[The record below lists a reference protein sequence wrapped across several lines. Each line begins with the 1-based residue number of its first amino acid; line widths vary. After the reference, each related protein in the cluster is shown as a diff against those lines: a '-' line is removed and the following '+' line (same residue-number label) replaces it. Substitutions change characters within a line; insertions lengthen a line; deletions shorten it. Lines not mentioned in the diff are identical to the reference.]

1 MNVFELVASLS
12 LDTKEYERGLK
23 SAKGMATGTSQD
35 ITKSVAN
42 MKKGALV
49 ATGAIA
55 TGLTAF
61 GVSSVKAGA
70 EFDTSMSQVAATM
83 GKTNTELQQEVGEVD
98 LAWGHFSGNLREYAQ
113 EMGKHT
119 AFSATEAADA
129 LNYMALA
136 GYDTQKSMQMLPNV
150 LNLAA
155 AGSMDLATASDM
167 ATDASSALGLSTKET
182 TALIDKMAM
191 ASSKSNTSVAQLGD
205 AMLTVGGT
213 AKNLKG
219 GTTELSTALG
229 ILADNGIKGSEGG
242 TILRNVITSL
252 TAPTSKAKGEL
263 EALGVSVF
271 DSEGNM
277 RSMNDIMGDLNSS
290 MSNMTGKER
299 AEAMSKIFNKR
310 DLKGIEALLAGA
322 GDRWN
327 ELSGYIDKAQGSA
340 QKMADTKLDNLQ
352 GDITLLK
359 SAWEGLQ
366 ISVSDKATPA
376 LRGLVQALTWAID
389 HASTLGPI
397 ILGVATAFGVFAVAI
412 NIGSIIGA
420 VTTAMAAFNA
430 VLAANPIGIVVALI
444 AGLVVAFTA
453 LWKNNETFRN
463 KVIEIWSAVK
473 DTFITVFT
481 AIKSAASTIWNG
493 IKDNIITPIKNA
505 YTTVVSTL
513 TSMREKAS
521 SIWGSVKSVATQA
534 WTAVKNAVLS
544 PIRSLQSIA
553 SSIWNRMK
561 SSASSAF
568 NSIRSTATNV
578 WNGIKNA
585 ITRPIES
592 AKNTVSGIM
601 RKIRGIFPLHIGR
614 IFSGLSLPHISVS
627 GGKAPFG
634 IGGKGSLPHFSVAWH
649 KKAENQPYMFT
660 GATLFGAGEG
670 TQDEIL
676 YGKNSLMKD
685 ISTVVEGSSTGG
697 QQVMITNYITVDGA
711 ENPEQFAE
719 RFARKLK
726 LDMRMV

>member
-1 MNVFELVASLS
+1 MNVFELVASLT

-23 SAKGMATGTSQD
+23 SAKGMATSTSQD
-35 ITKSVAN
+35 ITKSVGN
-42 MKKGALV
+42 LKKGALV
-49 ATGAIA
+49 TAGAITA
-55 TGLTAF
+55 GLTAF
-61 GVSSVKAGA
+61 GMSSVKAGM

-83 GKTNTELQQEVGEVD
+83 GKTNAELQQEIGEVD

-167 ATDASSALGLSTKET
+167 VTDASSALGLTTEET
-182 TALIDKMAM
+182 TALVDQMAM
-191 ASSKSNTSVAQLGD
+191 ASTKSNTSVSQLGE
-205 AMLTVGGT
+205 AYLTVGGT
-213 AKNLKG
+213 AKQLKG

-242 TILRNVITSL
+242 TILRNAITSL
-252 TAPTSKAKGEL
+252 TAPTSKAQKEL
-263 EALGVSVF
+263 DALGVSVF

-277 RSMNDIMGDLNSS
+277 RSMNDIMMELDSS
-290 MSNMTGKER
+290 MSNLTGEER
-299 AEAMSKIFNKR
+299 AAAMSKIFNKR

-322 GDRWN
+322 GDRWD
-327 ELSGYIDKAQGSA
+327 ELSGYIDDAQGSA
-340 QKMADTKLDNLQ
+340 QKMADTQLDNLQ

-366 ISVSDKATPA
+366 ISVSDKVTPA

-397 ILGVATAFGVFAVAI
+397 ILGAATAFTVFAVAI
-412 NIGSIIGA
+412 NIGNIIRA
-420 VTTAMAAFNA
+420 VTTAMAALNA
-430 VLAANPIGIVVALI
+430 VLIANPIGIIVALI
-444 AGLVVAFTA
+444 AGLVVAFIA

-463 KVIEIWSAVK
+463 KIIEIWNTVK
-473 DTFITVFT
+473 NTFITVFT

-493 IKDNIITPIKNA
+493 IKDNIINPLKNT
-505 YTTVVSTL
+505 YIIVVSIL
-513 TSMREKAS
+513 TSMWEKAS
-521 SIWGSVKSVATQA
+521 SIWGSIKSVAIRT

-544 PIRSLQSIA
+544 PIRSVQSIA
-553 SSIWNRMK
+553 SSIWNGLK
-561 SSASSAF
+561 SSTSSAF
-568 NSIRSTATNV
+568 NSIRSTAASV
-578 WNGIKNA
+578 WNRIKST
-585 ITRPIES
+585 IVQPIQS

-601 RKIRGIFPLHIGR
+601 KKIKGIFPLHIGK
-614 IFSGLSLPHISVS
+614 IFSGLKLPHFSVS
-627 GGKAPFG
+627 GGKFPFG
-634 IGGKGSLPHFSVAWH
+634 VGGKGSLPKWSVSWYR
-649 KKAENQPYMFT
+649 KAEDQPYMFT

-670 TQDEIL
+670 AQDEML

-685 ISTVVEGSSTGG
+685 ISTAVEGSSAGG
-697 QQVMITNYITVDGA
+697 QQVIITNYITVDGA

-726 LDMRMV
+726 LDMRMA

>member
-1 MNVFELVASLS
+1 MNVFELVASLT

-55 TGLTAF
+55 AGLTAF
-61 GVSSVKAGA
+61 GVSSVKAGM

-83 GKTNTELQQEVGEVD
+83 GKTNTELQQEVGDVD

-136 GYDTQKSMQMLPNV
+136 GYDAQKSMQMLPNV

-167 ATDASSALGLSTKET
+167 VTDASSALGLSTEET
-182 TALIDKMAM
+182 TQLVDQMAM

-242 TILRNVITSL
+242 TILRNAILSL
-252 TAPTSKAKGEL
+252 TAPTGKAQKEL
-263 EALGVSVF
+263 DALGVSVF

-277 RSMNDIMGDLNSS
+277 RSMNDIMMDLSAS
-290 MSNMTGKER
+290 MADMTGEER

-327 ELSGYIDKAQGSA
+327 ELSGYIDDAQGSA
-340 QKMADTKLDNLQ
+340 QKMADTQLDNLQ

-366 ISVSDKATPA
+366 ISVADGVTPA
-376 LRGLVQALTWAID
+376 LRDLVQALTWAID

-397 ILGVATAFGVFAVAI
+397 ILGVATAFSVFAVAI
-412 NIGSIIGA
+412 NIGNIIKT
-420 VTTAMAAFNA
+420 VTTSMAALNA
-430 VLAANPIGIVVALI
+430 VLVANPIGIVIALI
-444 AGLVVAFTA
+444 AGLVVAFIA

-463 KVIEIWSAVK
+463 KVIEIWNTVK

-493 IKDNIITPIKNA
+493 IKDNIIKPIKNA
-505 YTTVVSTL
+505 YTTVASIMTG
-513 TSMREKAS
+513 MREKAS

-544 PIRSLQSIA
+544 PIRSAQSIA
-553 SSIWNRMK
+553 SSIWNRLR

-568 NSIRSTATNV
+568 NSIRSTAAGV

-585 ITRPIES
+585 IIRPIES

-601 RKIRGIFPLHIGR
+601 NKIKGIFPMHIGK

-649 KKAENQPYMFT
+649 KKAENQPYMFSN
-660 GATLFGAGEG
+660 ATLFGAGEG

-676 YGKNSLMKD
+676 YGKNNLMKD
-685 ISTVVEGSSTGG
+685 ISTAIEGSSTGG
-697 QQVMITNYITVDGA
+697 QQVVITNYITVDGA

>member
-1 MNVFELVASLS
+1 MNVFELVASLT
-12 LDTKEYERGLK
+12 LDTKEYERGLN

-42 MKKGALV
+42 VKKGALV

-55 TGLTAF
+55 AGITAF
-61 GVSSVKAGA
+61 GVSSVKAST

-136 GYDTQKSMQMLPNV
+136 GYDTQKSMRMLPNV

-167 ATDASSALGLSTKET
+167 VTDASSALGLSTKET
-182 TALIDKMAM
+182 TALVDQMAM

-242 TILRNVITSL
+242 TILRNAILSL
-252 TAPTSKAKGEL
+252 TAPTGKAQKEL
-263 EALGVSVF
+263 DALGVSVF

-277 RSMNDIMGDLNSS
+277 RSMNDIMMDLDSS

-327 ELSGYIDKAQGSA
+327 ELSGYIDDAQGSA
-340 QKMADTKLDNLQ
+340 QKMADTQLDNLQ

-366 ISVSDKATPA
+366 ISISDKVTPA
-376 LRGLVQALTWAID
+376 LRGLVQALTWAIE
-389 HASTLGPI
+389 HASTIGPI
-397 ILGVATAFGVFAVAI
+397 ILGVATAFSVFAVAI
-412 NIGSIIGA
+412 NIGSIITA
-420 VTTAMAAFNA
+420 VTTAMTALNA
-430 VLAANPIGIVVALI
+430 VLVANPIGIVVALI

-453 LWKNNETFRN
+453 LWKNNEEFRN
-463 KVIEIWSAVK
+463 RVIEIWNSVK
-473 DTFITVFT
+473 EVFITVFT
-481 AIKSAASTIWNG
+481 AIKSAAYTIWNG
-493 IKDNIITPIKNA
+493 IKDNIINPIKSA
-505 YTTVVSTL
+505 YTAVVSTL
-513 TSMREKAS
+513 TNMREKVS
-521 SIWGSVKSVATQA
+521 SIWGSVKSVATTA
-534 WTAVKNAVLS
+534 WTAVKNAMLS
-544 PIRSLQSIA
+544 PIRSAQSIA
-553 SSIWNRMK
+553 SSVWSKLK

-568 NSIRSTATNV
+568 NSIRSTAASV

-585 ITRPIES
+585 IIRPIES
-592 AKNTVSGIM
+592 AKSTVSGIM
-601 RKIRGIFPLHIGR
+601 KKIKGIFPLHIGK
-614 IFSGLSLPHISVS
+614 IFSGLSLPRISVS

-649 KKAENQPYMFT
+649 RKAEDQPYMFT

-670 TQDEIL
+670 TQDEML
-676 YGKNSLMKD
+676 YGKSSLMKD
-685 ISTVVEGSSTGG
+685 ISTAVEGSSVGG
-697 QQVMITNYITVDGA
+697 RQVIITNYITVDGA
-711 ENPEQFAE
+711 ENPEQFAD

>member
-1 MNVFELVASLS
+1 MNVFELVASLT
-12 LDTKEYERGLK
+12 LDTKEYERGLN
-23 SAKGMATGTSQD
+23 SAKGMATSTSQD
-35 ITKSVAN
+35 ITKSVGN
-42 MKKGALV
+42 LKKGALV

-55 TGLTAF
+55 AGLTAF
-61 GVSSVKAGA
+61 GMSSVKAGM

-83 GKTNTELQQEVGEVD
+83 GKTNAELQQEVGEVD

-155 AGSMDLATASDM
+155 AGSMDLAAASDM
-167 ATDASSALGLSTKET
+167 VTDASSALGLTTEET
-182 TALIDKMAM
+182 TALVDQMAM
-191 ASSKSNTSVAQLGD
+191 ASTKSNTSVAQLGE
-205 AMLTVGGT
+205 AYLTVGGT
-213 AKNLKG
+213 AKQLKG

-229 ILADNGIKGSEGG
+229 ILADNGIKGAEGG
-242 TILRNVITSL
+242 TILRNAITSL
-252 TAPTSKAKGEL
+252 TAPTSKAQKEL
-263 EALGVSVF
+263 DALGVSVF

-277 RSMNDIMGDLNSS
+277 RSMNDIMMDLDSS

-322 GDRWN
+322 GDRWD
-327 ELSGYIDKAQGSA
+327 ELSGYIDEAQGSA
-340 QKMADTKLDNLQ
+340 QKMADTQLDNLQ

-366 ISVSDKATPA
+366 ISISDGVTPA

-397 ILGVATAFGVFAVAI
+397 ILGAATAFGVFAIAI
-412 NIGSIIGA
+412 NIGNIIRA
-420 VTTAMAAFNA
+420 VTTAMAALNA
-430 VLAANPIGIVVALI
+430 VLIANPIGIIVALI
-444 AGLVVAFTA
+444 AGLVVAFIA

-463 KVIEIWSAVK
+463 KVIEIWNTVK
-473 DTFITVFT
+473 DVFITVFT

-493 IKDNIITPIKNA
+493 IKDNIINPLKNA
-505 YTTVVSTL
+505 YTVVVSIL

-521 SIWGSVKSVATQA
+521 SIWGGIVSVATQV

-544 PIRSLQSIA
+544 PIRSIQSVA
-553 SSIWNRMK
+553 SSIWNRLK

-568 NSIRSTATNV
+568 NSIKSTATSV

-592 AKNTVSGIM
+592 AKNTVSRIIK
-601 RKIRGIFPLHIGR
+601 KIKGFFPLGGGK
-614 IFSGLSLPHISVS
+614 IFTGLKLPHFSVK
-627 GGKAPFG
+627 GGKFPFG
-634 IGGKGSLPHFSVAWH
+634 VAGKGSLPKWSVSWH
-649 KKAENQPYMFT
+649 RKAEDQPYMFT

-670 TQDEIL
+670 TQDEML

-685 ISTVVEGSSTGG
+685 ISTAVEGSSTGG
-697 QQVMITNYITVDGA
+697 QQVIITNYITVDGA

-726 LDMRMV
+726 LDMRMA

>member
-1 MNVFELVASLS
+1 MNVFELVASLT

-55 TGLTAF
+55 AGLTAF
-61 GVSSVKAGA
+61 GVSSMKAGM

-83 GKTNTELQQEVGEVD
+83 GKTNAELQQEVGEVD

-155 AGSMDLATASDM
+155 AGSMELATASDM
-167 ATDASSALGLSTKET
+167 VTDASSALGLT
-182 TALIDKMAM
+182 TEQTTQLVDQMAM

-242 TILRNVITSL
+242 TILRNAILSL
-252 TAPTSKAKGEL
+252 TAPTDKAQKEL
-263 EALGVSVF
+263 DALGVSVF

-277 RSMNDIMGDLNSS
+277 RSMNDIMMDLSAS
-290 MSNMTGKER
+290 MADMTGEER

-340 QKMADTKLDNLQ
+340 QKMADTQLDNLQ

-366 ISVSDKATPA
+366 ISVSDKVTPA

-412 NIGSIIGA
+412 NIGSIIGT
-420 VTTAMAAFNA
+420 VTAAMAAFNA

-463 KVIEIWSAVK
+463 KVIEIWNAVK

-493 IKDNIITPIKNA
+493 IKDNIIKPIKNA

-521 SIWGSVKSVATQA
+521 SIWGGVKSVATQA

-544 PIRSLQSIA
+544 PIRSAQSIA
-553 SSIWNRMK
+553 SSTWNRLK
-561 SSASSAF
+561 SSTSSVF
-568 NSIRSTATNV
+568 NSIRSTAASV

-585 ITRPIES
+585 IIRPIES

-601 RKIRGIFPLHIGR
+601 KKIKGIFPLHIGR

-649 KKAENQPYMFT
+649 RKAEDQPYMFT

-670 TQDEIL
+670 TQDEML

-685 ISTVVEGSSTGG
+685 ISTAVEGSSTGG
-697 QQVMITNYITVDGA
+697 QQVVITNYITVDGA

>member
-1 MNVFELVASLS
+1 MNVFELVASLT
-12 LDTKEYERGLK
+12 LDTKEYERGLN

-42 MKKGALV
+42 VKKGALV

-55 TGLTAF
+55 AGITAF
-61 GVSSVKAGA
+61 GVSSVKAST

-136 GYDTQKSMQMLPNV
+136 GYDTQKSMRMLPNV

-167 ATDASSALGLSTKET
+167 VTDASSALGLSTKET
-182 TALIDKMAM
+182 TALVDQMAM

-242 TILRNVITSL
+242 TILRNAILSL
-252 TAPTSKAKGEL
+252 TAPTGKAQKEL
-263 EALGVSVF
+263 DALGVSVF

-277 RSMNDIMGDLNSS
+277 RSMNDIMMDLDSS

-327 ELSGYIDKAQGSA
+327 ELSGYIDDAQGSA
-340 QKMADTKLDNLQ
+340 QKMADTQLDNLQ

-366 ISVSDKATPA
+366 ISISDKVTPA
-376 LRGLVQALTWAID
+376 LRGLVQALTWAIE
-389 HASTLGPI
+389 HASTIGPI
-397 ILGVATAFGVFAVAI
+397 ILGVATAFSVFAVAI
-412 NIGSIIGA
+412 NIGSIITA
-420 VTTAMAAFNA
+420 VTTAMTALNA
-430 VLAANPIGIVVALI
+430 VLVANPIGIVVALI
-444 AGLVVAFTA
+444 AGLVVAFIA
-453 LWKNNETFRN
+453 LWKNNEELRN
-463 KVIEIWSAVK
+463 RVIEIWNSVK
-473 DTFITVFT
+473 EVFITVFT

-493 IKDNIITPIKNA
+493 IKDNIINPIKSA
-505 YTTVVSTL
+505 YTAVVSTL
-513 TSMREKAS
+513 TNMREKAS
-521 SIWGSVKSVATQA
+521 SIWGSVKSVATTA
-534 WTAVKNAVLS
+534 WTAVKNAMLS
-544 PIRSLQSIA
+544 PIRSAQSIA
-553 SSIWNRMK
+553 SSVWSKLK

-568 NSIRSTATNV
+568 NSIRYTAASV

-585 ITRPIES
+585 IIRPIDS
-592 AKNTVSGIM
+592 AKSTVSGIM
-601 RKIRGIFPLHIGR
+601 KKIKGIFPLHIGK
-614 IFSGLSLPHISVS
+614 IFSGLSLPRISVS

-649 KKAENQPYMFT
+649 RKAEDQPYMFT

-670 TQDEIL
+670 TQDEML
-676 YGKNSLMKD
+676 YGKSSLMKD
-685 ISTVVEGSSTGG
+685 ISTAVEGSSVGG
-697 QQVMITNYITVDGA
+697 RQVIITNYITVDGA
-711 ENPEQFAE
+711 ENPEQFAD

>member
-1 MNVFELVASLS
+1 MNVFELVASLT

-42 MKKGALV
+42 VKKGALV

-55 TGLTAF
+55 AGITAF
-61 GVSSVKAGA
+61 GVSSVKAGS

-83 GKTNTELQQEVGEVD
+83 GKTNSELQQEVGEVD

-167 ATDASSALGLSTKET
+167 VTDASSALGLSTEET
-182 TALIDKMAM
+182 TALVDQMAM
-191 ASSKSNTSVAQLGD
+191 ASTKSNTSVSQLGE
-205 AMLTVGGT
+205 AYLTVGGT
-213 AKNLKG
+213 AKQLKG

-242 TILRNVITSL
+242 TILRNAITSL
-252 TAPTSKAKGEL
+252 TSPTSRAQKEL
-263 EALGVSVF
+263 DALGVSVF

-277 RSMNDIMGDLNSS
+277 RSMNDIMMDLDSS

-327 ELSGYIDKAQGSA
+327 ELSGYIDDAQGSA
-340 QKMADTKLDNLQ
+340 QKMADTQLDNLQ

-366 ISVSDKATPA
+366 ISVSDKVTPA

-389 HASTLGPI
+389 HADTLGPI
-397 ILGVATAFGVFAVAI
+397 ILGVATAFGVFAIAI
-412 NIGSIIGA
+412 NIGNIINA
-420 VTTAMAAFNA
+420 FTTAMAALNA
-430 VLAANPIGIVVALI
+430 VLVANPIGIVVALI
-444 AGLVVAFTA
+444 AGLVVAFIA
-453 LWKNNETFRN
+453 LWKNNEEFRN
-463 KVIEIWSAVK
+463 RIIEIWNSVK
-473 DTFITVFT
+473 EVFIAVFT

-493 IKDNIITPIKNA
+493 IKDNIINPLKNA

-521 SIWGSVKSVATQA
+521 NIWGSVKSVATTA
-534 WTAVKNAVLS
+534 WTAVKNAMLS
-544 PIRSLQSIA
+544 PIRSAQSVA
-553 SSIWNRMK
+553 SSIWNRLK

-568 NSIRSTATNV
+568 NSIRSTATSV

-601 RKIRGIFPLHIGR
+601 RKIKGIFPLRIGR

-634 IGGKGSLPHFSVAWH
+634 IGGKGSLPHFSVAWYR
-649 KKAENQPYMFT
+649 KAEDQPYMFT

-670 TQDEIL
+670 TQDEML

-685 ISTVVEGSSTGG
+685 ISTVVEGSSAGG
-697 QQVMITNYITVDGA
+697 RQVVITNYITVDGA
-711 ENPEQFAE
+711 ENPEQFAD

>member
-1 MNVFELVASLS
+1 MNVFELVASLT
-12 LDTKEYERGLK
+12 LDTKEYERGLN

-42 MKKGALV
+42 VKKGALV

-55 TGLTAF
+55 AGITAF
-61 GVSSVKAGA
+61 GVSSVKAGV

-167 ATDASSALGLSTKET
+167 VTDASSALGLSTEET
-182 TALIDKMAM
+182 TALVDQMAM
-191 ASSKSNTSVAQLGD
+191 ASTKSNTSVSQLGE
-205 AMLTVGGT
+205 AYLTVGGT
-213 AKNLKG
+213 AKRLKG

-242 TILRNVITSL
+242 TILRNAITSL
-252 TAPTSKAKGEL
+252 TAPTSKAQKEL
-263 EALGVSVF
+263 DALGVSVF

-277 RSMNDIMGDLNSS
+277 RSMNDIMADLDSS
-290 MSNMTGKER
+290 MKNMTGKER

-327 ELSGYIDKAQGSA
+327 ELSGYIDDAQGSA
-340 QKMADTKLDNLQ
+340 QKMADTQLGNLQ

-366 ISVSDKATPA
+366 ISISDKVTPA

-397 ILGVATAFGVFAVAI
+397 ILGVATAFGVFAIAI
-412 NIGSIIGA
+412 NIGNIITA
-420 VTTAMAAFNA
+420 VTTAMAALNA
-430 VLAANPIGIVVALI
+430 VLVANPIGIVVAMI

-453 LWKNNETFRN
+453 LWKNNEEFRN
-463 KVIEIWSAVK
+463 RVIEIWNSVK
-473 DTFITVFT
+473 EVFITVFT
-481 AIKSAASTIWNG
+481 AIKSEASTIWNG
-493 IKDNIITPIKNA
+493 IKDNIINPLKNA
-505 YTTVVSTL
+505 YTSVVSTL

-521 SIWGSVKSVATQA
+521 SIWGSVKSVATTA

-544 PIRSLQSIA
+544 PIRSAQSIA
-553 SSIWNRMK
+553 SSVWSKLR

-568 NSIRSTATNV
+568 NSIRSTAASV

-585 ITRPIES
+585 IIRPIES
-592 AKNTVSGIM
+592 AKSTVSGIM
-601 RKIRGIFPLHIGR
+601 KKIKGIFPLHIGK
-614 IFSGLSLPHISVS
+614 IFSGLSLPRISVS

-634 IGGKGSLPHFSVAWH
+634 IGGKGSLPHFRVEWH
-649 KKAENQPYMFT
+649 RKAEDQPYMFT

-670 TQDEIL
+670 TQDEML

-685 ISTVVEGSSTGG
+685 ISTAVEGSSAGG
-697 QQVMITNYITVDGA
+697 RQVVITNYITVDGA

>member
-1 MNVFELVASLS
+1 MNVFELVASLT

-42 MKKGALV
+42 VKKGALV

-55 TGLTAF
+55 AGITAF

-83 GKTNTELQQEVGEVD
+83 GKTNSELQQEVGEVD

-167 ATDASSALGLSTKET
+167 VTDASSALGLSTEET
-182 TALIDKMAM
+182 TALVDQMAM
-191 ASSKSNTSVAQLGD
+191 ASTKSNTSVSQLGE
-205 AMLTVGGT
+205 AYLTVGGT
-213 AKNLKG
+213 AKQLKG

-242 TILRNVITSL
+242 TILRNAITSL
-252 TAPTSKAKGEL
+252 TAPTSRAQKEL
-263 EALGVSVF
+263 DALGVSVF

-277 RSMNDIMGDLNSS
+277 RSMNDIMVDLDSS
-290 MSNMTGKER
+290 MKNMTGKER

-322 GDRWN
+322 GDRWS
-327 ELSGYIDKAQGSA
+327 ELSGYIDDAQGSA
-340 QKMADTKLDNLQ
+340 QKMADTQLDNLQ

-366 ISVSDKATPA
+366 ISISDKVTPA
-376 LRGLVQALTWAID
+376 LRGLVQALTWAIE
-389 HASTLGPI
+389 HASTIGPI
-397 ILGVATAFGVFAVAI
+397 ILGVATAFSVFAVAI
-412 NIGSIIGA
+412 NIGSIITA
-420 VTTAMAAFNA
+420 VTTAMAALNA
-430 VLAANPIGIVVALI
+430 VLVANPIGIVIALI

-453 LWKNNETFRN
+453 LWKNNEEFRN
-463 KVIEIWSAVK
+463 RAIEIWNSVK
-473 DTFITVFT
+473 EVFITVFT

-493 IKDNIITPIKNA
+493 IKDNIVNPLKNA
-505 YTTVVSTL
+505 YTSVVSTL

-521 SIWGSVKSVATQA
+521 SIWGSVKSIATTA

-544 PIRSLQSIA
+544 PIRSAQSIA
-553 SSIWNRMK
+553 SSVWSRLK

-568 NSIRSTATNV
+568 NSIRSTAASV

-601 RKIRGIFPLHIGR
+601 KKIKGIFPLHIGK

-649 KKAENQPYMFT
+649 RKAEDQPYMFT

-670 TQDEIL
+670 TQDEML
-676 YGKNSLMKD
+676 YGKSSLMKD
-685 ISTVVEGSSTGG
+685 ISTAVEGSSAGG
-697 QQVMITNYITVDGA
+697 RQVVITNYITVDGA
-711 ENPEQFAE
+711 ENPEQFAD

>member
-1 MNVFELVASLS
+1 MNVFDLVASLT

-55 TGLTAF
+55 AGLTAF
-61 GVSSVKAGA
+61 GVSSVKAGM

-83 GKTNTELQQEVGEVD
+83 GKTNAELQQEVGDVD
-98 LAWGHFSGNLREYAQ
+98 LAWGHFSGNLRDYAQ

-155 AGSMDLATASDM
+155 AGSMELATASDM
-167 ATDASSALGLSTKET
+167 VTDASSALGLT
-182 TALIDKMAM
+182 TEQTTQLVDQMAM

-242 TILRNVITSL
+242 TILRNAILSL
-252 TAPTSKAKGEL
+252 TAPTGKAQKEL
-263 EALGVSVF
+263 DALGVSVF

-277 RSMNDIMGDLNSS
+277 RSMNDIMMDLSAS
-290 MSNMTGKER
+290 MANMTGEER

-327 ELSGYIDKAQGSA
+327 ELSGYIDDAQGSA
-340 QKMADTKLDNLQ
+340 QKMADTQLDNLQ

-366 ISVSDKATPA
+366 ISVADGVTPA
-376 LRGLVQALTWAID
+376 LRDLVQALTWAID

-397 ILGVATAFGVFAVAI
+397 ILGVATAFSVFAIAI
-412 NIGSIIGA
+412 NIGNIIRS
-420 VTTAMAAFNA
+420 VTTAMAALYA
-430 VLAANPIGIVVALI
+430 VLAANPIGLIVALI
-444 AGLVVAFTA
+444 AGLVVAFIA

-463 KVIEIWSAVK
+463 KVIEIWNTVK

-493 IKDNIITPIKNA
+493 IKDNIIKPIKNA

-521 SIWGSVKSVATQA
+521 SIWGGIKSVATQA

-544 PIRSLQSIA
+544 PIRSAQSIA
-553 SSIWNRMK
+553 SSIWNRLR
-561 SSASSAF
+561 SSTSSAF
-568 NSIRSTATNV
+568 NSIRSTAASV

-585 ITRPIES
+585 IIRPIES

-601 RKIRGIFPLHIGR
+601 KKIKGIFPLHIGR

-634 IGGKGSLPHFSVAWH
+634 IGGKGSLPHFSVAWYR
-649 KKAENQPYMFT
+649 KAEDQPYMFSN
-660 GATLFGAGEG
+660 ATLFGAGEG

-676 YGKNSLMKD
+676 YGKNNLMKD
-685 ISTVVEGSSTGG
+685 ISTAIEGSSTGG
-697 QQVMITNYITVDGA
+697 QQVVITNYITVDGA

>member
-1 MNVFELVASLS
+1 MNVFELVASLT

-42 MKKGALV
+42 VKKGALV

-55 TGLTAF
+55 AGITAF
-61 GVSSVKAGA
+61 GVSSVKAGS

-136 GYDTQKSMQMLPNV
+136 GYDTQKSMKMLPSV

-167 ATDASSALGLSTKET
+167 VTDASSALGLSTEET
-182 TALIDKMAM
+182 TALVDQMAM
-191 ASSKSNTSVAQLGD
+191 ASTKSNTSVSQLGE
-205 AMLTVGGT
+205 AYLTVGGT
-213 AKNLKG
+213 AKQLKG

-242 TILRNVITSL
+242 TILRNAITSL
-252 TAPTSKAKGEL
+252 TSPTSRAQKEL
-263 EALGVSVF
+263 DALGVSVF

-277 RSMNDIMGDLNSS
+277 RSMNDIMMDLDSS

-327 ELSGYIDKAQGSA
+327 ELSGYIDDAQGSA

-366 ISVSDKATPA
+366 ISISDKVTPA
-376 LRGLVQALTWAID
+376 LRGLVQALTWAIE
-389 HASTLGPI
+389 HADILGPI
-397 ILGVATAFGVFAVAI
+397 ILGVATAFSVFAIAI
-412 NIGSIIGA
+412 NIGNIITA
-420 VTTAMAAFNA
+420 VTTAMASLNA
-430 VLAANPIGIVVALI
+430 VLVANPIGIVIALI

-453 LWKNNETFRN
+453 LWKNNEEFRN
-463 KVIEIWSAVK
+463 RVIEIWNSVK
-473 DTFITVFT
+473 EVFITVFT

-493 IKDNIITPIKNA
+493 IKDNIINPLKNA
-505 YTTVVSTL
+505 YTSVVSTL

-521 SIWGSVKSVATQA
+521 SIWGSVKSVATTA

-544 PIRSLQSIA
+544 PIRSAQSIA
-553 SSIWNRMK
+553 SSVWSKLK

-568 NSIRSTATNV
+568 NSIKSTATSV

-601 RKIRGIFPLHIGR
+601 KKIKGIFPLRIGK

-649 KKAENQPYMFT
+649 RKAENQPYMFT

-670 TQDEIL
+670 AQDEIL

-685 ISTVVEGSSTGG
+685 ISTAVEGSSAGG
-697 QQVMITNYITVDGA
+697 RQVVITNYITVDGA
-711 ENPEQFAE
+711 ENPEQFAD

>member
-1 MNVFELVASLS
+1 MNVFELVASLT

-42 MKKGALV
+42 VKKGALV

-55 TGLTAF
+55 AGITAF

-83 GKTNTELQQEVGEVD
+83 GKTNSELQQEVGEVD

-167 ATDASSALGLSTKET
+167 VTDASSALGLSTEET
-182 TALIDKMAM
+182 TALVDQMAM
-191 ASSKSNTSVAQLGD
+191 ASTKSNTSVSQLGE
-205 AMLTVGGT
+205 AYLTVGGT
-213 AKNLKG
+213 AKQLKG

-242 TILRNVITSL
+242 TILRNAITSL
-252 TAPTSKAKGEL
+252 TAPTSRAQKEL
-263 EALGVSVF
+263 DALGVSVF

-277 RSMNDIMGDLNSS
+277 RSMNDIMVDLDSS
-290 MSNMTGKER
+290 MKNMTGKER

-322 GDRWN
+322 GDRWS
-327 ELSGYIDKAQGSA
+327 ELSGYIDDAQGSA
-340 QKMADTKLDNLQ
+340 QKMADTQLDNLQ

-366 ISVSDKATPA
+366 ISISDKVTPA
-376 LRGLVQALTWAID
+376 LRGLVQALTWAIE
-389 HASTLGPI
+389 HASTIGPI
-397 ILGVATAFGVFAVAI
+397 ILGVATAFSVFAVAI
-412 NIGSIIGA
+412 NIGSIITA
-420 VTTAMAAFNA
+420 VTTAMAALNA
-430 VLAANPIGIVVALI
+430 VLVANPIGIVIALI

-453 LWKNNETFRN
+453 LWKNNEEFRN
-463 KVIEIWSAVK
+463 RVIEIWNSVK
-473 DTFITVFT
+473 EVFITVFT

-493 IKDNIITPIKNA
+493 IKDNIVNPLKNA
-505 YTTVVSTL
+505 YTSVVSTL

-521 SIWGSVKSVATQA
+521 SIWGSVKSIATTA

-544 PIRSLQSIA
+544 PIRSAQSIA
-553 SSIWNRMK
+553 SSVWSRLK

-568 NSIRSTATNV
+568 NSIRSTAASV

-601 RKIRGIFPLHIGR
+601 KKIKGIFPLHIGK

-649 KKAENQPYMFT
+649 RKAEDQPYMFT

-670 TQDEIL
+670 TQDEML
-676 YGKNSLMKD
+676 YGKSSLMKD
-685 ISTVVEGSSTGG
+685 ISTAVEGSSAGG
-697 QQVMITNYITVDGA
+697 RQVVITNYITVDGA
-711 ENPEQFAE
+711 ENPEQFAD

>member
-42 MKKGALV
+42 TKKGALV

-55 TGLTAF
+55 AGLTAF

-83 GKTNTELQQEVGEVD
+83 GKTNTELQQEVGDVD

-136 GYDTQKSMQMLPNV
+136 GYDAQKSMQMLPNV

-155 AGSMDLATASDM
+155 AGNMELATASDM
-167 ATDASSALGLSTKET
+167 VTDASSALGLNTQET
-182 TALIDKMAM
+182 TKMVDQMAM

-213 AKNLKG
+213 ARNLKG

-229 ILADNGIKGSEGG
+229 ILADNGMKGSEGG

-252 TAPTSKAKGEL
+252 TAPTGKAQKEL
-263 EALGVSVF
+263 DALGVSVF

-310 DLKGIEALLAGA
+310 DLKGVEALLSGA

-340 QKMADTKLDNLQ
+340 QKMADTQLDNLQ

-366 ISVSDKATPA
+366 ISVSNKVTPA

-397 ILGVATAFGVFAVAI
+397 ILGAATAFSVFAIAI
-412 NIGSIIGA
+412 NIGSIIKS
-420 VTTAMAAFNA
+420 VTTAMAALYA
-430 VLAANPIGIVVALI
+430 VLEANPMGAVVALI
-444 AGLVVAFTA
+444 AGLVVAFIA

-463 KVIEIWSAVK
+463 KVIKIWNTVK

-493 IKDNIITPIKNA
+493 IKNNIIKPVKSA
-505 YTTVVSTL
+505 YTTVASIM

-521 SIWGSVKSVATQA
+521 SIWGGVKSIASRV
-534 WTAVKNAVLS
+534 WNAVKNAVLA
-544 PIRSLQSIA
+544 PIRSAQSIA
-553 SSIWNRMK
+553 SSIWNRLR

-568 NSIRSTATNV
+568 NSIRSTAVSV

-585 ITRPIES
+585 IIRPIES
-592 AKNTVSGIM
+592 AKNTVSGIIN
-601 RKIRGIFPLHIGR
+601 KIKGIFPLHIGR

-634 IGGKGSLPHFSVAWH
+634 IGGKGSLPHFSVAWYR
-649 KKAENQPYMFT
+649 KAEDQPYMFT

-670 TQDEIL
+670 AQDEML

-685 ISTVVEGSSTGG
+685 ISTAVEGSSTGG
-697 QQVMITNYITVDGA
+697 QQVVITNYITVDGA

>member
-1 MNVFELVASLS
+1 MNVFELVASLT

-35 ITKSVAN
+35 ITKSVTN

-55 TGLTAF
+55 AGLTAF
-61 GVSSVKAGA
+61 GVSSVKAGV

-83 GKTNTELQQEVGEVD
+83 GKTNAELQQEVGEVD

-155 AGSMDLATASDM
+155 AGNMELATASDM
-167 ATDASSALGLSTKET
+167 VTDASSALGLT
-182 TALIDKMAM
+182 TEQTTQLVDQMAM

-242 TILRNVITSL
+242 TILRNAILSL
-252 TAPTSKAKGEL
+252 TAPTGKAQKEL
-263 EALGVSVF
+263 DALGVSVF

-277 RSMNDIMGDLNSS
+277 RSMNDIMMDLSAS
-290 MSNMTGKER
+290 MADMTGEER

-340 QKMADTKLDNLQ
+340 QKMADTQLDNLQ

-366 ISVSDKATPA
+366 ISVSDKVTPA

-420 VTTAMAAFNA
+420 VTTAMAAFYA
-430 VLAANPIGIVVALI
+430 VLAANPIGVVVALI

-463 KVIEIWSAVK
+463 KVIEIWNTVK

-493 IKDNIITPIKNA
+493 IKDNIIKPIKNA
-505 YTTVVSTL
+505 YTTVASIM

-521 SIWGSVKSVATQA
+521 SIWGGVKSVATQA

-544 PIRSLQSIA
+544 PIRSAQSIA
-553 SSIWNRMK
+553 SSIWNRLR

-568 NSIRSTATNV
+568 NSIRSTAASV

-601 RKIRGIFPLHIGR
+601 KKIKGIFPLHIGR

-649 KKAENQPYMFT
+649 RKAEDQPYMFT

-670 TQDEIL
+670 AQDEML

-685 ISTVVEGSSTGG
+685 ISTAVEGSSTGG
-697 QQVMITNYITVDGA
+697 QQVVITNYITVDGA

>member
-1 MNVFELVASLS
+1 MNVFELVASLT

-42 MKKGALV
+42 VKKGALV

-55 TGLTAF
+55 AGITAF

-83 GKTNTELQQEVGEVD
+83 GKTNSELQQEVGEVD

-167 ATDASSALGLSTKET
+167 VTDASSALGLSTEET
-182 TALIDKMAM
+182 TALVDQMAM
-191 ASSKSNTSVAQLGD
+191 ASTKSNTSVSQLGE
-205 AMLTVGGT
+205 AYLTVGGT
-213 AKNLKG
+213 AKQLKG

-242 TILRNVITSL
+242 TILRNAITSL
-252 TAPTSKAKGEL
+252 TAPTSRAQKEL
-263 EALGVSVF
+263 DALGVSVF

-277 RSMNDIMGDLNSS
+277 RSMNDIMMDLDSS

-327 ELSGYIDKAQGSA
+327 ELGGYIDDAQGSA
-340 QKMADTKLDNLQ
+340 QKMADTQLDNLQ

-366 ISVSDKATPA
+366 ISISDKVTPA
-376 LRGLVQALTWAID
+376 LRGLVQALTWAIE
-389 HASTLGPI
+389 HADTLGPI
-397 ILGVATAFGVFAVAI
+397 ILGAATAFGVFAIAI
-412 NIGSIIGA
+412 NIGNIITA
-420 VTTAMAAFNA
+420 VTTAMAALNA
-430 VLAANPIGIVVALI
+430 VLVANPIGIVIALI

-453 LWKNNETFRN
+453 LWKNNEEFRN
-463 KVIEIWSAVK
+463 RVIEIWNSVK
-473 DTFITVFT
+473 EVFITVFT

-493 IKDNIITPIKNA
+493 IKDNIINPLKSA
-505 YTTVVSTL
+505 YTSVVSTL

-521 SIWGSVKSVATQA
+521 SIWGSVKSVATTA

-544 PIRSLQSIA
+544 PIRSAQSIA
-553 SSIWNRMK
+553 SSVWSKLK

-568 NSIRSTATNV
+568 NSVKSTATSV

-601 RKIRGIFPLHIGR
+601 KKIKGIFPLHIGK

-634 IGGKGSLPHFSVAWH
+634 IGGKGSLPHFSVAWYR
-649 KKAENQPYMFT
+649 KAEDQPYMFT

-670 TQDEIL
+670 TQDEML

-685 ISTVVEGSSTGG
+685 ISTAVEGSSTGG
-697 QQVMITNYITVDGA
+697 RQVVITNYITVDGA

>member
-1 MNVFELVASLS
+1 MNVFELVASLT

-23 SAKGMATGTSQD
+23 SAKGMATSTSQD
-35 ITKSVAN
+35 ITKSVGN
-42 MKKGALV
+42 LKKGVLV
-49 ATGAIA
+49 TAGAITA
-55 TGLTAF
+55 GLTAF
-61 GVSSVKAGA
+61 GMSSVKAGM

-83 GKTNTELQQEVGEVD
+83 GKTNAELQQEIGEVD

-113 EMGKHT
+113 DMGKHT

-167 ATDASSALGLSTKET
+167 VTDASSALGLTTEET
-182 TALIDKMAM
+182 TALVDQMAM
-191 ASSKSNTSVAQLGD
+191 ASTKSNTSVSQLGE
-205 AMLTVGGT
+205 AYLTVGGT
-213 AKNLKG
+213 AKQLKG

-242 TILRNVITSL
+242 TILRNAITSL
-252 TAPTSKAKGEL
+252 TAPTSKAQKEL
-263 EALGVSVF
+263 DALGVSVF

-277 RSMNDIMGDLNSS
+277 RSMNDIMMELDSS
-290 MSNMTGKER
+290 MSNLTGEER
-299 AEAMSKIFNKR
+299 AAAMSKIFNKR

-327 ELSGYIDKAQGSA
+327 ELSGYIDDAQGSA
-340 QKMADTKLDNLQ
+340 QKMADTQLDNLQ

-366 ISVSDKATPA
+366 ISISDKVTPA

-389 HASTLGPI
+389 HASILGPI
-397 ILGVATAFGVFAVAI
+397 ILGAATAFSVFAVAI
-412 NIGSIIGA
+412 NIGSIITA
-420 VTTAMAAFNA
+420 VTTAMAALNA
-430 VLAANPIGIVVALI
+430 VLIANPIGIIVALI
-444 AGLVVAFTA
+444 AGLVVAFIA

-463 KVIEIWSAVK
+463 KIIEIWNAVK
-473 DTFITVFT
+473 NIFITVFT

-493 IKDNIITPIKNA
+493 IKDNIINPLKNA
-505 YTTVVSTL
+505 YTMVVLIL

-521 SIWGSVKSVATQA
+521 NIWGSIKSVAIRT

-544 PIRSLQSIA
+544 PIRSVQSIA
-553 SSIWNRMK
+553 SSIWNGLK
-561 SSASSAF
+561 SSTSSAF
-568 NSIRSTATNV
+568 NSIRSTAASV
-578 WNGIKNA
+578 WNKIKSA
-585 ITRPIES
+585 IVQPIQS
-592 AKNTVSGIM
+592 AKNTVSGIIK
-601 RKIRGIFPLHIGR
+601 KIKGFFPLGGGK
-614 IFSGLSLPHISVS
+614 IFSGLKLPHFSVS
-627 GGKAPFG
+627 GGKFPFG
-634 IGGKGSLPHFSVAWH
+634 VGGKGSLPKWSVSWYR
-649 KKAENQPYMFT
+649 KAEDQPYMFT

-670 TQDEIL
+670 TQDEML

-685 ISTVVEGSSTGG
+685 ISTVVEGSSAGG
-697 QQVMITNYITVDGA
+697 QQVIITNYITVDGA

-726 LDMRMV
+726 LDMRMA

>member
-1 MNVFELVASLS
+1 MNVFELVASLT

-55 TGLTAF
+55 AGLTAF
-61 GVSSVKAGA
+61 GGSSMKAGM

-83 GKTNTELQQEVGEVD
+83 GKTNAELQQEVGEVD

-155 AGSMDLATASDM
+155 AGNMELATASDM
-167 ATDASSALGLSTKET
+167 VTDASSALGLT
-182 TALIDKMAM
+182 TEQTTQLVDQMAM

-242 TILRNVITSL
+242 TILRNAILSL
-252 TAPTSKAKGEL
+252 TAPTGKAQKEL
-263 EALGVSVF
+263 DALGVSVF

-277 RSMNDIMGDLNSS
+277 RSMNDIMMDLSAS
-290 MSNMTGKER
+290 MADMTGEER

-340 QKMADTKLDNLQ
+340 QKMADTQLDNLQ

-463 KVIEIWSAVK
+463 KVIEIWNTVK

-493 IKDNIITPIKNA
+493 IKDNIIKPIKNA
-505 YTTVVSTL
+505 YTTVASIM

-521 SIWGSVKSVATQA
+521 SIWGGVKSVATQA

-544 PIRSLQSIA
+544 PIRSAQSIA
-553 SSIWNRMK
+553 SSTWNRLK
-561 SSASSAF
+561 SSTSSAF
-568 NSIRSTATNV
+568 NSIRSTAASV

-585 ITRPIES
+585 IIRPIES

-601 RKIRGIFPLHIGR
+601 KKIKGIFPLHIGR

-649 KKAENQPYMFT
+649 KKAENQPYMFSN
-660 GATLFGAGEG
+660 ATLFGAGEG

-676 YGKNSLMKD
+676 YGKNNLMKD
-685 ISTVVEGSSTGG
+685 ISTAIEGSSTGG
-697 QQVMITNYITVDGA
+697 QQVVITNYITVDGA

>member
-1 MNVFELVASLS
+1 MNVFELVASLT

-55 TGLTAF
+55 AGLTAF
-61 GVSSVKAGA
+61 GVSSMKAGM

-83 GKTNTELQQEVGEVD
+83 GKTNAELQQEVGEVD

-155 AGSMDLATASDM
+155 AGNMELATASDM
-167 ATDASSALGLSTKET
+167 VTDASSALGLT
-182 TALIDKMAM
+182 TEQTTQLVDQMAM

-242 TILRNVITSL
+242 TILRNAILSL
-252 TAPTSKAKGEL
+252 TAPTDKAQKEL
-263 EALGVSVF
+263 DALGVSVF

-277 RSMNDIMGDLNSS
+277 RSMNDIMMDLSAS
-290 MSNMTGKER
+290 MADMTGEER

-340 QKMADTKLDNLQ
+340 QKMADTQLDNLQ

-366 ISVSDKATPA
+366 ISVSDKVTPA

-412 NIGSIIGA
+412 NIGNIIRT

-430 VLAANPIGIVVALI
+430 VLVANPIGIVVALI

-463 KVIEIWSAVK
+463 KVIEIWNTVK
-473 DTFITVFT
+473 NAFITVFT

-493 IKDNIITPIKNA
+493 IKDNMVKPLINA
-505 YTTVVSTL
+505 YTIVVSIL

-521 SIWGSVKSVATQA
+521 SIWGGVKSVATQA

-544 PIRSLQSIA
+544 PIRSAQSIA
-553 SSIWNRMK
+553 SSIWNRLK

-568 NSIRSTATNV
+568 NSIRSTAASV

-585 ITRPIES
+585 IIRPIES

-601 RKIRGIFPLHIGR
+601 NKIKGIFPLHIGR
-614 IFSGLSLPHISVS
+614 IFSGLSLPHISIS

-634 IGGKGSLPHFSVAWH
+634 IGGKGSLPHFSVSWYR
-649 KKAENQPYMFT
+649 KAEGQPYMFSN
-660 GATLFGAGEG
+660 ATLFGAGEG

-676 YGKNSLMKD
+676 YGKNNLMKD
-685 ISTVVEGSSTGG
+685 ISTAIEGSSTGG
-697 QQVMITNYITVDGA
+697 QQVVITNYITVDGA

>member
-42 MKKGALV
+42 TKKGALI

-55 TGLTAF
+55 AGLTAF

-83 GKTNTELQQEVGEVD
+83 GKTNTELQQEVGDVD

-136 GYDTQKSMQMLPNV
+136 GYDTQKSMEMLPNV

-167 ATDASSALGLSTKET
+167 VTDASSALGLSTEET
-182 TALIDKMAM
+182 TELVDQMAM
-191 ASSKSNTSVAQLGD
+191 TSSKSNTSVAQLGD

-229 ILADNGIKGSEGG
+229 ILADNGMKGSEGG

-277 RSMNDIMGDLNSS
+277 RSMNDIMGDLDAS
-290 MSNMTGKER
+290 MSNLTGEER
-299 AEAMSKIFNKR
+299 AKAMSKIFNKR
-310 DLKGIEALLAGA
+310 DLKGVEALLAGA

-327 ELSGYIDKAQGSA
+327 ELSGYIDDAQGSA

-352 GDITLLK
+352 GDITILK

-366 ISVSDKATPA
+366 ISVSDKATPV
-376 LRGLVQALTWAID
+376 LRGLIQALTWIID

-397 ILGVATAFGVFAVAI
+397 ILGVATAFSVFAIAI
-412 NIGSIIGA
+412 NIGNIIRS
-420 VTTAMAAFNA
+420 VTGAMAALNA

-444 AGLVVAFTA
+444 AGLVVAFIA
-453 LWKNNETFRN
+453 LWENNEEFRN
-463 KVIEIWSAVK
+463 KVIKIWNAVK
-473 DTFITVFT
+473 DTFTNVFG

-493 IKDNIITPIKNA
+493 IKDNIVKPIKNA
-505 YTTVVSTL
+505 YNTVVSIL

-544 PIRSLQSIA
+544 PIRSVQSMV

-685 ISTVVEGSSTGG
+685 ISTAIEGSSTGG
-697 QQVMITNYITVDGA
+697 QQVVITNYITVDGA

-726 LDMRMV
+726 LDMRMA

>member
-1 MNVFELVASLS
+1 MNVFELVASLT
-12 LDTKEYERGLK
+12 LDTKEYERGLN

-42 MKKGALV
+42 VKKGALV

-55 TGLTAF
+55 AGITAF

-83 GKTNTELQQEVGEVD
+83 GKTNSELQQEVGEVD

-167 ATDASSALGLSTKET
+167 VTDASSALGLTTEET
-182 TALIDKMAM
+182 TALVDQMAM
-191 ASSKSNTSVAQLGD
+191 ASTKSNTSVSQLGE
-205 AMLTVGGT
+205 AYLTVGGT
-213 AKNLKG
+213 AKQLKG

-242 TILRNVITSL
+242 TILRNAITSL
-252 TAPTSKAKGEL
+252 TAPTSRAQKEL
-263 EALGVSVF
+263 DALGVSVF

-277 RSMNDIMGDLNSS
+277 RSMNDIMMDLDSS

-322 GDRWN
+322 GDRWS
-327 ELSGYIDKAQGSA
+327 ELSGYIDDAQGSA
-340 QKMADTKLDNLQ
+340 QKMADTQLDNLQ

-366 ISVSDKATPA
+366 ISISDKVTPA

-389 HASTLGPI
+389 HADTLGPI
-397 ILGVATAFGVFAVAI
+397 ILGAATAFGVFAIAI
-412 NIGSIIGA
+412 NIGNIITA
-420 VTTAMAAFNA
+420 VTTAMAALNA
-430 VLAANPIGIVVALI
+430 VLVANPIGIVVALI

-453 LWKNNETFRN
+453 LWKNNEEFRN
-463 KVIEIWSAVK
+463 RVIKIWNSVK
-473 DTFITVFT
+473 EVFITVFT

-493 IKDNIITPIKNA
+493 IKDNIINPLKNA
-505 YTTVVSTL
+505 YTSVVSTL

-521 SIWGSVKSVATQA
+521 SIWGSVKSVATTA

-544 PIRSLQSIA
+544 PIRSAQSIA
-553 SSIWNRMK
+553 SSVWNKLR

-568 NSIRSTATNV
+568 NSIKSTATSV

-592 AKNTVSGIM
+592 AKNTVSRIM
-601 RKIRGIFPLHIGR
+601 KKIKGIFPMHIGK
-614 IFSGLSLPHISVS
+614 IFSGLSLPRISVS

-649 KKAENQPYMFT
+649 RKAEDQPYMFT

-670 TQDEIL
+670 TQDEML

-685 ISTVVEGSSTGG
+685 ISTAVEGSSAGG
-697 QQVMITNYITVDGA
+697 RQVVITNYITVDGA

>member
-1 MNVFELVASLS
+1 MNVFELVASLT

-23 SAKGMATGTSQD
+23 SAKGMATSTSQD
-35 ITKSVAN
+35 ITKSVGN
-42 MKKGALV
+42 LKKGVLV
-49 ATGAIA
+49 TAGAITA
-55 TGLTAF
+55 GLTAF
-61 GVSSVKAGA
+61 GMSSVKAGM

-83 GKTNTELQQEVGEVD
+83 GKTNAELQQEIGEVD

-167 ATDASSALGLSTKET
+167 VTDASSALGLTTEET
-182 TALIDKMAM
+182 TALVDQMAM
-191 ASSKSNTSVAQLGD
+191 ASTKSNTSVSQLGE
-205 AMLTVGGT
+205 AYLTVGGT
-213 AKNLKG
+213 AKQLKG

-242 TILRNVITSL
+242 TILRNAITSL
-252 TAPTSKAKGEL
+252 TAPTSKAQKEL
-263 EALGVSVF
+263 DALGVSVF

-277 RSMNDIMGDLNSS
+277 RSMNDIMMELDSS
-290 MSNMTGKER
+290 MSNLTGEER
-299 AEAMSKIFNKR
+299 AAAMSKIFNKR

-327 ELSGYIDKAQGSA
+327 ELSGYIDDAQGSA
-340 QKMADTKLDNLQ
+340 QKMADTQLDNLQ

-366 ISVSDKATPA
+366 ISISDKVTPA

-389 HASTLGPI
+389 HASILGPI
-397 ILGVATAFGVFAVAI
+397 ILGAATAFSVFAVAI
-412 NIGSIIGA
+412 NIGSIITA
-420 VTTAMAAFNA
+420 VTTAMAALNA
-430 VLAANPIGIVVALI
+430 VLIANPIGIIVALI
-444 AGLVVAFTA
+444 AGLVVAFIA

-463 KVIEIWSAVK
+463 KIIEIWNAVK
-473 DTFITVFT
+473 NIFITVFT

-493 IKDNIITPIKNA
+493 IKDNIINPLKNA
-505 YTTVVSTL
+505 YTMVVLIL

-521 SIWGSVKSVATQA
+521 NIWGSIKSVAIRT

-544 PIRSLQSIA
+544 PIRSVQSIA
-553 SSIWNRMK
+553 SSIWNGLK
-561 SSASSAF
+561 SSTSSAF
-568 NSIRSTATNV
+568 NSIRSTAASV
-578 WNGIKNA
+578 WNKIKSA
-585 ITRPIES
+585 IVQPIQS
-592 AKNTVSGIM
+592 AKNTVSGIIK
-601 RKIRGIFPLHIGR
+601 KIKGFFPLSGGK
-614 IFSGLSLPHISVS
+614 IFSGLKLPHFSVS
-627 GGKAPFG
+627 WGKFPFG
-634 IGGKGSLPHFSVAWH
+634 VGGKGSLPKWSVSWYR
-649 KKAENQPYMFT
+649 KAEDQPYMFT

-670 TQDEIL
+670 TQDEML

-685 ISTVVEGSSTGG
+685 ISTVVEGSSAGG
-697 QQVMITNYITVDGA
+697 QQVIITNYITVDGA

-726 LDMRMV
+726 LDMRMA

>member
-1 MNVFELVASLS
+1 MNVFELVASLT

-42 MKKGALV
+42 VKKGALV

-55 TGLTAF
+55 AGLTAF
-61 GVSSVKAGA
+61 GVSSVKAGV

-83 GKTNTELQQEVGEVD
+83 GKTNAELQQEVGEVD

-155 AGSMDLATASDM
+155 AGNMELATASDM
-167 ATDASSALGLSTKET
+167 VTDASSALGLT
-182 TALIDKMAM
+182 TEQTTQLVDQMAM

-242 TILRNVITSL
+242 TILRNAILSL
-252 TAPTSKAKGEL
+252 TAPTGKAQKEL
-263 EALGVSVF
+263 DALGVSVF

-277 RSMNDIMGDLNSS
+277 RSMNDIMMDLSAS
-290 MSNMTGKER
+290 MADMTGEER

-340 QKMADTKLDNLQ
+340 QKMADTQLDNLQ

-463 KVIEIWSAVK
+463 KVIEIWNTVK

-493 IKDNIITPIKNA
+493 IKDNIIKPIKNA
-505 YTTVVSTL
+505 YTTVASIM

-521 SIWGSVKSVATQA
+521 SIWSGVKSVATQA

-544 PIRSLQSIA
+544 PIRSVQSIA
-553 SSIWNRMK
+553 SSIWNRLR

-568 NSIRSTATNV
+568 NSIRSTAASV

-585 ITRPIES
+585 IIRPIES

-601 RKIRGIFPLHIGR
+601 RKIKGIFPLRIGR

-634 IGGKGSLPHFSVAWH
+634 IGGKGSLPHFSVSWYR
-649 KKAENQPYMFT
+649 KAEDQPYMFT

-670 TQDEIL
+670 TQDEML

-685 ISTVVEGSSTGG
+685 ISTAVEGSSTGG
-697 QQVMITNYITVDGA
+697 RQVVITNYITVDGA

>member
-1 MNVFELVASLS
+1 MNVFELVASLT
-12 LDTKEYERGLK
+12 LDTKEYERGLN
-23 SAKGMATGTSQD
+23 SAKGMATSTSQD

-42 MKKGALV
+42 VKKGALV

-55 TGLTAF
+55 AGITAF

-83 GKTNTELQQEVGEVD
+83 GKTNAELQQEVGEVD

-167 ATDASSALGLSTKET
+167 VTDASSALGLTTEET
-182 TALIDKMAM
+182 TALVDQMAM
-191 ASSKSNTSVAQLGD
+191 ASTKSNTSVSQLGE
-205 AMLTVGGT
+205 AYLTVGGT
-213 AKNLKG
+213 AKQLKG

-242 TILRNVITSL
+242 TILRNAITSL
-252 TAPTSKAKGEL
+252 TAPTSRAQKEL
-263 EALGVSVF
+263 DALGVSVF

-277 RSMNDIMGDLNSS
+277 RSMNDIMMDLDSS

-327 ELSGYIDKAQGSA
+327 ELSGYIDDAQGSA
-340 QKMADTKLDNLQ
+340 QKMADTQLDNLQ

-366 ISVSDKATPA
+366 ISISDKVTPA

-389 HASTLGPI
+389 HADTLGPI
-397 ILGVATAFGVFAVAI
+397 ILGAATAFGVFAIAI
-412 NIGSIIGA
+412 NIGNIITA
-420 VTTAMAAFNA
+420 VTTAMAALNA
-430 VLAANPIGIVVALI
+430 VLVANPIGIVVALI

-453 LWKNNETFRN
+453 LWKNNEEFRN
-463 KVIEIWSAVK
+463 RVIEIWNSVK
-473 DTFITVFT
+473 EVFITVFT

-493 IKDNIITPIKNA
+493 IKDNIINPLKNA
-505 YTTVVSTL
+505 YTSVVSTL
-513 TSMREKAS
+513 TSMREKAF
-521 SIWGSVKSVATQA
+521 SIWGSVKSVATTA

-544 PIRSLQSIA
+544 PIRSAQSIA
-553 SSIWNRMK
+553 SSVWSKLK

-568 NSIRSTATNV
+568 NSIKSTATSV

-601 RKIRGIFPLHIGR
+601 KKIKGIFPLRIGK

-649 KKAENQPYMFT
+649 RKAEDQPYIFT

-670 TQDEIL
+670 TQDEML
-676 YGKNSLMKD
+676 YGKNSLMRD
-685 ISTVVEGSSTGG
+685 ISTAVEGSSAGG
-697 QQVMITNYITVDGA
+697 RQVIITNYITVDGA
-711 ENPEQFAE
+711 ENPEQFAD

>member
-1 MNVFELVASLS
+1 MNVFELVASLT

-55 TGLTAF
+55 AGLTAF
-61 GVSSVKAGA
+61 GVSSMKAGM

-83 GKTNTELQQEVGEVD
+83 GKTNAELQQEVGEVD

-155 AGSMDLATASDM
+155 AGNMELATASDM
-167 ATDASSALGLSTKET
+167 VTDASSALGLT
-182 TALIDKMAM
+182 TEQTTQLVDQMAM

-242 TILRNVITSL
+242 TILRNTILSL
-252 TAPTSKAKGEL
+252 TAPTGKAQKEL
-263 EALGVSVF
+263 DALGVSVF

-277 RSMNDIMGDLNSS
+277 RSMNDIMMDLSAS
-290 MSNMTGKER
+290 MADMTGEER

-340 QKMADTKLDNLQ
+340 QKMADTQLGNLQ

-412 NIGSIIGA
+412 NIGSIIGV
-420 VTTAMAAFNA
+420 VTTAMVAFNA

-463 KVIEIWSAVK
+463 KVIEIWNTVK

-493 IKDNIITPIKNA
+493 IKDNIIKPIKNA
-505 YTTVVSTL
+505 YTTVASIM

-521 SIWGSVKSVATQA
+521 SIWGGVKSVATQA

-544 PIRSLQSIA
+544 PIRSAQSIA
-553 SSIWNRMK
+553 SSIWNRLR

-568 NSIRSTATNV
+568 NSIRSTAASV

-585 ITRPIES
+585 IIRPIES

-601 RKIRGIFPLHIGR
+601 RKIKDIFPLHIGR

-627 GGKAPFG
+627 GGRAPFG

-649 KKAENQPYMFT
+649 RKAEDQPYMFT

-670 TQDEIL
+670 AQDEML

-685 ISTVVEGSSTGG
+685 ISTAVEGSSTGG
-697 QQVMITNYITVDGA
+697 QQVVITNYITVDGA